1 MSFMKV
7 RAIKN
12 VLCLAFAAVAA
23 GAWDLHM
30 LGSAHGSADDCQVC
44 AVASAPELNADCG
57 TALLVRPD
65 NFVTSEAA
73 LPGLPA
79 EVQFITAFLGRA
91 PPR

>member
-1 MSFMKV
+1 MKFP
-7 RAIKN
+7 AAKTI
-12 VLCLAFAAVAA
+12 LCLAFAAVAA

-30 LGSAHGSADDCQVC
+30 LATSHEAADNCQVC
-44 AVASAPELNADCG
+44 AVAAAPELNADCG

-65 NFVTSEAA
+65 NFAVTEAA

-79 EVQFITAFLGRA
+79 EPPFITAFLGRA